1 MDAEAGGLAGGGTRR
16 WRRRRGREAAHAEM
30 EAEAGGSARRCDQAS
45 TKEMRRRRELRRMGM
60 VWIDAELEGT
70 SLPLGFLPS

>member
-1 MDAEAGGLAGGGTRR
+1 MDAEAGELAGGGIRR
-16 WRRRRGREAAHAEM
+16 WRRRRGREAAHVEM
-30 EAEAGGSARRCDQAS
+30 EAEAGGGARRCGQAS

-60 VWIDAELEGT
+60 VWMDAEPEGT